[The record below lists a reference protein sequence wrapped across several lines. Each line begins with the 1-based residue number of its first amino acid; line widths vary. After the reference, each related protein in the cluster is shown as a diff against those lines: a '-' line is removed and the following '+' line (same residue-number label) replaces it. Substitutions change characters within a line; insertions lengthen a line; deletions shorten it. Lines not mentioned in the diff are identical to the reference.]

1 MQSLVILD
9 AEPETILY
17 AKDNLK
23 MEARARF
30 PYRFFVVTFL
40 WSWMIWLPQVLAAL
54 HIIPVGQ
61 EFLAKANFPALVLAA
76 FGPAM
81 GALYSLRTLNGKGA
95 VRKYL
100 QGVLDLRIGWKVWIA
115 PIVLIGGSTC
125 TAWILPELWGAPHLA
140 IRVSLLASPLN
151 LLIIALFAGSQEELG
166 WRGYILDPLEERLGP
181 WLGSLLLGVI
191 WALWHLPLF
200 FIPES
205 GLGAIPWPAFLL
217 LTTGYSCF
225 FSWLRA
231 ASGKRTFSGIYAH
244 ALVNV
249 FGSLFPTIGPSTP
262 QLRYW
267 LWSTFAFAIGLA
279 TMAIRSVKSGQAAL
293 SRRGANLVES

>member
-1 MQSLVILD
+1 
-9 AEPETILY
+9 
-17 AKDNLK
+17 
-23 MEARARF
+23 
-30 PYRFFVVTFL
+30 
-40 WSWMIWLPQVLAAL
+40 MIWLPQVLSAL
-54 HIIPVGQ
+54 HVIPAGQ
-61 EFLAKANFPALVLAA
+61 ELAAKANFPALVLAA

-115 PIVLIGGSTC
+115 PIALIGGSTC
-125 TAWILPELWGAPHLA
+125 AAWILPELWGAPHLP
-140 IRVSLLASPLN
+140 IRASLLASPLN
-151 LLIIALFAGSQEELG
+151 LLIIALLAGSQEEVG
-166 WRGYILDPLEERLGP
+166 WRGYILDPLEGRLGP

-231 ASGKRTFSGIYAH
+231 ASWKRTFSGIFAH
-244 ALVNV
+244 ALVND
-249 FGSLFPTIGPSTP
+249 
-262 QLRYW
+262 
-267 LWSTFAFAIGLA
+267 
-279 TMAIRSVKSGQAAL
+279 
-293 SRRGANLVES
+293 

>member
-1 MQSLVILD
+1 M
-9 AEPETILY
+9 Y

-23 MEARARF
+23 IEARARF

-40 WSWMIWLPQVLAAL
+40 WSWMIWLPQVLSAL
-54 HIIPVGQ
+54 HVIPAGQ
-61 EFLAKANFPALVLAA
+61 ELAAKANFPALVLAA

-115 PIVLIGGSTC
+115 PIALIGGSTC
-125 TAWILPELWGAPHLA
+125 AAWILPELWGAPHLP
-140 IRVSLLASPLN
+140 IRASLLASPLN
-151 LLIIALFAGSQEELG
+151 LLIIALLAGSQEEVG
-166 WRGYILDPLEERLGP
+166 WRGYILDPLEGRLGP

-231 ASGKRTFSGIYAH
+231 ASWKRTFSGIFAH
-244 ALVNV
+244 ALVND
-249 FGSLFPTIGPSTP
+249 
-262 QLRYW
+262 
-267 LWSTFAFAIGLA
+267 
-279 TMAIRSVKSGQAAL
+279 
-293 SRRGANLVES
+293 